1 MTYSAFLGLL
11 KQPLG
16 ATIIEIWMLRSYKVA
31 TVEKDWLLDTICS
44 HEIKP
49 LSGRFRQE
57 GNFLTGFFVRL
68 YFAIDGH

>member
-1 MTYSAFLGLL
+1 MF
-11 KQPLG
+11 
-16 ATIIEIWMLRSYKVA
+16 RSYKVA

-57 GNFLTGFFVRL
+57 GNLFTVFFVRL
-68 YFAIDGH
+68 YFAIDGHREIKESWLYFPTCFIVLAFV